1 MALNKLFLLGNLT
14 KDPNAGQTQSG
25 TYICR
30 FTIAVNNNY
39 QATDGSQRND
49 PCFVDCICFGKV
61 AENVGKYFG
70 KGKPIL
76 VEGKLKTETWEDKT
90 TNQKRSKLVVVM
102 ERFDFVGGGKTETSK
117 HTTQATTAQA
127 QDVEDDDVPF

>member
-1 MALNKLFLLGNLT
+1 MT
-14 KDPNAGQTQSG
+14 KDPNAGQTQGG

-39 QATDGSQRND
+39 QAADGTQRND

-76 VEGKLKTETWEDKT
+76 VEGKLKTET
-90 TNQKRSKLVVVM
+90 SKP
-102 ERFDFVGGGKTETSK
+102 
-117 HTTQATTAQA
+117 TTQATTAKA
-127 QDVEDDDVPF
+127 QDVADDDVPF